1 VDLRGGREPPLP
13 VYNVRTPI
21 TRIGEIGE
29 AQLALIWSDS
39 RPSAGGYLL
48 WSGSVS
54 AARRVDSG
62 LCCAVSTWGL
72 GVGVT
77 VTYDHWPPFIRD
89 LSRGRSQLF
98 SSAGNNARQYVGV
111 GEEIFC
117 RRVGAACGCAAER
130 GRAIIGCMCD
140 VTAVTT
146 ACRVSDGGWLHH
158 HVPFH
163 VMVSN
168 RKQSLQ

>member
-1 VDLRGGREPPLP
+1 
-13 VYNVRTPI
+13 
-21 TRIGEIGE
+21 
-29 AQLALIWSDS
+29 LALIWSDN

-48 WSGSVS
+48 WSGR
-54 AARRVDSG
+54 ACRLRVESIVASPPLLRGVD
-62 LCCAVSTWGL
+62 A

-77 VTYDHWPPFIRD
+77 VPYDHWPPFIRD

-98 SSAGNNARQYVGV
+98 RSAGNNARQYVGL

-117 RRVGAACGCAAER
+117 RRVGAACGGAAER